1 MINKNN
7 ILKVKMNLI
16 CDVILHIES
25 SNQVRENRHVLLT
38 TLSKESCFKTKC
50 SSIKGASFSFPC
62 LSLDLLV
69 CFSVLTEY
77 VRN

>member
-25 SNQVRENRHVLLT
+25 SNQVKENRHVLLT
-38 TLSKESCFKTKC
+38 TLSKESCFKTEMLKY
-50 SSIKGASFSFPC
+50 KRSFIFFPC
-62 LSLDLLV
+62 LV
-69 CFSVLTEY
+69 
-77 VRN
+77 